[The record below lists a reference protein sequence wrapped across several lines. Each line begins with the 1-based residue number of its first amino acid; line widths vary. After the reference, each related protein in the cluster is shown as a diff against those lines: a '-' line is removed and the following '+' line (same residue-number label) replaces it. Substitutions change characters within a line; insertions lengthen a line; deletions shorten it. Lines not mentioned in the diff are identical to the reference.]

1 MLFSMLTPW
10 KTSAKTK
17 SKLNK
22 TSITM
27 YTGTKVK
34 LKLKGTKRK
43 CKWSV
48 NKPQIISV
56 SQKGI
61 VKAKKKGKAK
71 VIAKIKKKKYI
82 CKVTVK
88 AKKKQTD
95 KSNSGNKSTP
105 DTSANTNTN
114 TNDSASGNLTFMDNS
129 KVYLGRNLAL
139 SSGDLNIGENVIVV
153 VNMPSEWENDSE
165 TGVVNISDKYTLIM
179 KTGSVLVTLGDKYHR
194 INAMRYDCASGSL
207 IVTDMVKSLYDK
219 KKEYTSKFGNV
230 ICKKMDVR
238 TTEFNENAHVF
249 VSDEIHVQDSKQIT
263 FNPGT
268 KLLLGKNS
276 ENESISNCGQI
287 NFNRSPANKVFAIG
301 AIGTVTGLQSGNGN
315 YTLYNGSFLSAPGLS
330 INNLTIDNRMFHNPN
345 FRMSN

>member
-1 MLFSMLTPW
+1 MGHFGISWSYSSGNTCLSAGYPSDKENGEYLYKSTSTINSIDDCVIDSNNYCMPGQSGSPLYLPGGYAIGITSGNANDRSMFSVQLDNGITTWLNQNMKRIILSCLSLLMLFSMLTPW
-10 KTSAKTK
+10 KTSAKSK

-34 LKLKGTKRK
+34 LKLKGTKKK

-88 AKKKQTD
+88 VKKKQTD

-114 TNDSASGNLTFMDNS
+114 TNDSA
-129 KVYLGRNLAL
+129 
-139 SSGDLNIGENVIVV
+139 
-153 VNMPSEWENDSE
+153 
-165 TGVVNISDKYTLIM
+165 
-179 KTGSVLVTLGDKYHR
+179 
-194 INAMRYDCASGSL
+194 
-207 IVTDMVKSLYDK
+207 VKSLTNLYIK
-219 KKEYTSKFGNV
+219 NV
-230 ICKKMDVR
+230 LQNNTDTWILVNTK
-238 TTEFNENAHVF
+238 
-249 VSDEIHVQDSKQIT
+249 DSSGVT
-263 FNPGT
+263 Y
-268 KLLLGKNS
+268 
-276 ENESISNCGQI
+276 SISYQ
-287 NFNRSPANKVFAIG
+287 SIG
-301 AIGTVTGLQSGNGN
+301 ANVAITLNGKTVDKTALQKGDSLEIGYTGDLPDARKSWIPHLA
-315 YTLYNGSFLSAPGLS
+315 YLKATRA
-330 INNLTIDNRMFHNPN
+330 
-345 FRMSN
+345 

>member
-1 MLFSMLTPW
+1 MAILTERRIESKENMKRIILSCLSLLMLFSMLTPW
-10 KTSAKTK
+10 KTSAKSK

-34 LKLKGTKRK
+34 LKLKGTKKK

-88 AKKKQTD
+88 VKKKQTD

-114 TNDSASGNLTFMDNS
+114 TNDSA
-129 KVYLGRNLAL
+129 
-139 SSGDLNIGENVIVV
+139 
-153 VNMPSEWENDSE
+153 
-165 TGVVNISDKYTLIM
+165 
-179 KTGSVLVTLGDKYHR
+179 
-194 INAMRYDCASGSL
+194 
-207 IVTDMVKSLYDK
+207 VKSLTNLYIK
-219 KKEYTSKFGNV
+219 NV
-230 ICKKMDVR
+230 LQNNTDTWILVNTK
-238 TTEFNENAHVF
+238 
-249 VSDEIHVQDSKQIT
+249 DSSGVT
-263 FNPGT
+263 Y
-268 KLLLGKNS
+268 
-276 ENESISNCGQI
+276 SISYQ
-287 NFNRSPANKVFAIG
+287 SIG
-301 AIGTVTGLQSGNGN
+301 ANVAITLNGKTVDKTALQKGDSLEIGYTGDLPDARKSWIPHLA
-315 YTLYNGSFLSAPGLS
+315 YLKATRA
-330 INNLTIDNRMFHNPN
+330 
-345 FRMSN
+345 

>member
-1 MLFSMLTPW
+1 MQTTGLCFPSNLIISLRLGLTKMVILMIKRRAKKMKRIILSCLSLLMLFSMLTPW
-10 KTSAKTK
+10 KTSAKSK

-34 LKLKGTKRK
+34 LKLKGTKKK

-88 AKKKQTD
+88 VKKRQTD

-114 TNDSASGNLTFMDNS
+114 TNDSA
-129 KVYLGRNLAL
+129 
-139 SSGDLNIGENVIVV
+139 
-153 VNMPSEWENDSE
+153 
-165 TGVVNISDKYTLIM
+165 
-179 KTGSVLVTLGDKYHR
+179 
-194 INAMRYDCASGSL
+194 
-207 IVTDMVKSLYDK
+207 VKSLTNLYIK
-219 KKEYTSKFGNV
+219 NV
-230 ICKKMDVR
+230 LQNNTDTWILVNTK
-238 TTEFNENAHVF
+238 
-249 VSDEIHVQDSKQIT
+249 DSSGVT
-263 FNPGT
+263 Y
-268 KLLLGKNS
+268 
-276 ENESISNCGQI
+276 SISYQ
-287 NFNRSPANKVFAIG
+287 SIG
-301 AIGTVTGLQSGNGN
+301 ANVAITLNGKTVDKTALQKGDSLEIGYTGDLPDARKSWIPHLA
-315 YTLYNGSFLSAPGLS
+315 YLKATRA
-330 INNLTIDNRMFHNPN
+330 
-345 FRMSN
+345 

>member
-1 MLFSMLTPW
+1 MAILTERRIENMKRIILSCLSLLMLFSMLTPW
-10 KTSAKTK
+10 KTSAKSK

-34 LKLKGTKRK
+34 LKLKGTKKK

-88 AKKKQTD
+88 VKKKQTD

-114 TNDSASGNLTFMDNS
+114 TNTVDVKMENRGKEKNKWVAFVLCLF
-129 KVYLGRNLAL
+129 LGVFGAHKFYEGKILM
-139 SSGDLNIGENVIVV
+139 GVIYIF
-153 VNMPSEWENDSE
+153 
-165 TGVVNISDKYTLIM
+165 TG
-179 KTGSVLVTLGDKYHR
+179 G
-194 INAMRYDCASGSL
+194 
-207 IVTDMVKSLYDK
+207 
-219 KKEYTSKFGNV
+219 
-230 ICKKMDVR
+230 
-238 TTEFNENAHVF
+238 
-249 VSDEIHVQDSKQIT
+249 
-263 FNPGT
+263 
-268 KLLLGKNS
+268 LLLIGC
-276 ENESISNCGQI
+276 II
-287 NFNRSPANKVFAIG
+287 DLIAI
-301 AIGTVTGLQSGNGN
+301 LMK
-315 YTLYNGSFLSAPGLS
+315 P
-330 INNLTIDNRMFHNPN
+330 NPYYV
-345 FRMSN
+345 